1 MTHLID
7 LATLTG
13 AIVRSLGNVIA
24 GLFANDDEFSQA
36 IMATSRPCGEKFWA
50 MPLEDEY
57 ADSLKDKVADFKNVT
72 GEVGAITAAL
82 FLREFLPKDVKWA
95 HWDIA
100 GTAFAT
106 KEWKYT
112 AFGSTGFGLQSLVA
126 IAKKL
131 GEQ

>member
-1 MTHLID
+1 MVRALGSVMAGFFSNDEIFAAQI
-7 LATLTG
+7 LASG
-13 AIVRSLGNVIA
+13 KS
-24 GLFANDDEFSQA
+24 
-36 IMATSRPCGEKFWA
+36 CGEKFWP

-82 FLREFLPKDVKWA
+82 FLREFVPANTKWS

-100 GTAFAT
+100 GTAFTT

-112 AFGSTGFGLQSLVA
+112 AFGSTAFGVQSLVA
-126 IAKKL
+126 LAEKL